1 MSGNEHDPINFREV
15 DPQGNPAGYGR
26 MRPAGD
32 GRPGPSIAGQGRQEF
47 GQPGFGPGQPGAG
60 YQGAGQPT
68 ASGQPGFAPYEAVDF
83 GQRSRLAVN
92 PFIAA
97 LWVLVAILL
106 VSPFGVFTL
115 AQESLNSG
123 TEPQVMPVS
132 YMWITFA
139 PQILFAGLV
148 GALGLLFWHAAQ
160 WQRTHWQRNGAKQP
174 PPS

>member
-1 MSGNEHDPINFREV
+1 MSGFEHDPINFREV
-15 DPQGNPAGYGR
+15 DPQGNPTGYG
-26 MRPAGD
+26 PATGH
-32 GRPGPSIAGQGRQEF
+32 AG
-47 GQPGFGPGQPGAG
+47 
-60 YQGAGQPT
+60 
-68 ASGQPGFAPYEAVDF
+68 F
-83 GQRSRLAVN
+83 GQRRLTLN
-92 PFIAA
+92 PFVAA
-97 LWVLVAILL
+97 LWVLVAALL

-148 GALGLLFWHAAQ
+148 GLLGLLFWHAAQ
-160 WQRTHWQRNGAKQP
+160 WQRNRAKQP

>member
-1 MSGNEHDPINFREV
+1 MI
-15 DPQGNPAGYGR
+15 
-26 MRPAGD
+26 PAGD
-32 GRPGPSIAGQGRQEF
+32 GRLGPSMAGQGRQDF
-47 GQPGFGPGQPGAG
+47 GQPGFGPAQPGAG
-60 YQGAGQPT
+60 
-68 ASGQPGFAPYEAVDF
+68 PYEAADF
-83 GQRSRLAVN
+83 GQRGRLAVN

-115 AQESLNSG
+115 ARESLNSG

-148 GALGLLFWHAAQ
+148 GALGLIFWHAAQ
-160 WQRTHWQRNGAKQP
+160 WQRTRWQRNGAKQP

>member
-1 MSGNEHDPINFREV
+1 MSGSEHDPINFREV
-15 DPQGNPAGYGR
+15 DPQGNPTGYGR

-32 GRPGPSIAGQGRQEF
+32 GRLAPSLAGEGRQEF
-47 GQPGFGPGQPGAG
+47 AKPGFAPVQPGAG
-60 YQGAGQPT
+60 A
-68 ASGQPGFAPYEAVDF
+68 YEAAEF

-148 GALGLLFWHAAQ
+148 GALGLLFWHAWQ
-160 WQRTHWQRNGAKQP
+160 WQRTHWQRTGAKQS

>member
-1 MSGNEHDPINFREV
+1 MSGSEYDPINFREV
-15 DPQGNPAGYGR
+15 DPQGNPTGYGR
-26 MRPAGD
+26 MTPAGD
-32 GRPGPSIAGQGRQEF
+32 ARLGPSTAGLGRQEF
-47 GQPGFGPGQPGAG
+47 GQPG
-60 YQGAGQPT
+60 
-68 ASGQPGFAPYEAVDF
+68 F

-148 GALGLLFWHAAQ
+148 GALGLLFWHASH
-160 WQRTHWQRNGAKQP
+160 WQRTHRQRNGAKQS

>member
-1 MSGNEHDPINFREV
+1 MSGSEHNPINFREV
-15 DPQGNPAGYGR
+15 DAQGNPTGYG
-26 MRPAGD
+26 PAT
-32 GRPGPSIAGQGRQEF
+32 
-47 GQPGFGPGQPGAG
+47 GQPGPGQ
-60 YQGAGQPT
+60 Q
-68 ASGQPGFAPYEAVDF
+68 QPGQQQPGSADF
-83 GQRSRLAVN
+83 GQRRLAVN
-92 PFIAA
+92 PFIVA
-97 LWVLVAILL
+97 LWVFEAILL

-148 GALGLLFWHAAQ
+148 GLLGLLFWHAAQ
-160 WQRTHWQRNGAKQP
+160 WQRNRAKQP

>member
-1 MSGNEHDPINFREV
+1 MSASEHDPINFREV
-15 DPQGNPAGYGR
+15 DSQ
-26 MRPAGD
+26 
-32 GRPGPSIAGQGRQEF
+32 
-47 GQPGFGPGQPGAG
+47 GQPAAGPVHPG
-60 YQGAGQPT
+60 Y
-68 ASGQPGFAPYEAVDF
+68 APYEADF
-83 GQRSRLAVN
+83 GQRRRLSVN
-92 PFIAA
+92 PFIVA
-97 LWVLVAILL
+97 LWVLVALLL

-123 TEPQVMPVS
+123 TEPQVMPVG

-160 WQRTHWQRNGAKQP
+160 WQRNHTKQA

>member
-1 MSGNEHDPINFREV
+1 
-15 DPQGNPAGYGR
+15 
-26 MRPAGD
+26 
-32 GRPGPSIAGQGRQEF
+32 
-47 GQPGFGPGQPGAG
+47 
-60 YQGAGQPT
+60 
-68 ASGQPGFAPYEAVDF
+68 
-83 GQRSRLAVN
+83 VN

-97 LWVLVAILL
+97 LWVFVAILL

-160 WQRTHWQRNGAKQP
+160 WQRTHRQRNGAKQA

>member
-1 MSGNEHDPINFREV
+1 MP
-15 DPQGNPAGYGR
+15 PAGGSR
-26 MRPAGD
+26 I
-32 GRPGPSIAGQGRQEF
+32 GPSVAGQGGPGF
-47 GQPGFGPGQPGAG
+47 GQPEFSPPGNGQQGFGQAGFGPEQPGTRQPHAGQPA
-60 YQGAGQPT
+60 AGQPT
-68 ASGQPGFAPYEAVDF
+68 VGFEQPGFAPYEAADI
-83 GQRSRLAVN
+83 GQRSRLSVN
-92 PFIAA
+92 PFIVA
-97 LWVLVAILL
+97 LWVLEAILL

-139 PQILFAGLV
+139 PQMLFAGLV

-160 WQRTHWQRNGAKQP
+160 WQRNRAKQP

>member
-1 MSGNEHDPINFREV
+1 MSGSEHDPINFREV
-15 DPQGNPAGYGR
+15 DTQGNPTGYGR
-26 MRPAGD
+26 MTPAGD
-32 GRPGPSIAGQGRQEF
+32 SRLGPATPDPGRQGLGQPVL
-47 GQPGFGPGQPGAG
+47 GQPGFGQPEFRQPEFRQPTVGPVQPGL
-60 YQGAGQPT
+60 P
-68 ASGQPGFAPYEAVDF
+68 PYEAADF
-83 GQRSRLAVN
+83 GQRSRLSVN
-92 PFIAA
+92 PFIVA
-97 LWVLVAILL
+97 LWVLVAVLL

-123 TEPQVMPVS
+123 TEPQVMPVG

-160 WQRTHWQRNGAKQP
+160 WQRNRAKQP

>member
-1 MSGNEHDPINFREV
+1 MSGSEHDPINFREV
-15 DPQGNPAGYGR
+15 DPQGNPTGYGR
-26 MRPAGD
+26 MTPAGG
-32 GRPGPSIAGQGRQEF
+32 GRLGPSSAGQGRQEF
-47 GQPGFGPGQPGAG
+47 GQPGLGPGQPGAG
-60 YQGAGQPT
+60 YPGAGQPT
-68 ASGQPGFAPYEAVDF
+68 ASGQPGSVSYEAAEF

>member
-1 MSGNEHDPINFREV
+1 MP
-15 DPQGNPAGYGR
+15 PAGGSR
-26 MRPAGD
+26 I
-32 GRPGPSIAGQGRQEF
+32 GPSVAGQGGPGFGQPEF
-47 GQPGFGPGQPGAG
+47 SPAGSGQPGFGPEQPG
-60 YQGAGQPT
+60 QLHAGQPT
-68 ASGQPGFAPYEAVDF
+68 DGQPTVGFEQPGFAPYETADF
-83 GQRSRLAVN
+83 GQRSPLSVN
-92 PFIAA
+92 PFIVA
-97 LWVLVAILL
+97 LWVLEAILL

-139 PQILFAGLV
+139 PQMLFAGLV

-160 WQRTHWQRNGAKQP
+160 WQRNRAKQP